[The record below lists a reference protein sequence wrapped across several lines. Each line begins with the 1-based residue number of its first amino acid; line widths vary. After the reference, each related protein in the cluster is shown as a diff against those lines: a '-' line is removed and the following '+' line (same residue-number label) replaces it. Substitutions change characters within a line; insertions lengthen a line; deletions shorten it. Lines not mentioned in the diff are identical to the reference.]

1 MNTGIS
7 PGAKWFTLC
16 LPFFQYLFFHCKF
29 TISIS
34 VSVCRCKS
42 KVAQSSEIFR
52 RFNNTILTLPLFS
65 LFREIVVNMRTETE
79 YMIYIICRYAPMLYI
94 CAKIVDWKRENGE
107 NGGKNEFFGKK
118 LPEDLWIQKIAVP
131 LQRFRKQTG
140 V

>member
-1 MNTGIS
+1 MSSRTRL
-7 PGAKWFTLC
+7 K
-16 LPFFQYLFFHCKF
+16 
-29 TISIS
+29 S
-34 VSVCRCKS
+34 VSDRESAADMGMRSFYNRTSAVFFS
-42 KVAQSSEIFR
+42 VNVAFQLQRIPRVIFD
-52 RFNNTILTLPLFS
+52 
-65 LFREIVVNMRTETE
+65 FREIVVNMRTETE

-118 LPEDLWIQKIAVP
+118 LPENLWIQKIVVP

>member
-1 MNTGIS
+1 VGIRPATS
-7 PGAKWFTLC
+7 SGEPLARIRFAPRTVAS
-16 LPFFQYLFFHCKF
+16 QRFHCF
-29 TISIS
+29 M
-34 VSVCRCKS
+34 
-42 KVAQSSEIFR
+42 AQSSKIFR

-107 NGGKNEFFGKK
+107 NGGKNEFFEKK
-118 LPEDLWIQKIAVP
+118 LPENLWIQKIVVP

>member
-1 MNTGIS
+1 MN
-7 PGAKWFTLC
+7 
-16 LPFFQYLFFHCKF
+16 
-29 TISIS
+29 
-34 VSVCRCKS
+34 
-42 KVAQSSEIFR
+42 VAYQLQRIPRVIFD
-52 RFNNTILTLPLFS
+52 
-65 LFREIVVNMRTETE
+65 FREIVINMRTETE

-118 LPEDLWIQKIAVP
+118 LPENLWIQKIVVP